1 MKVWVVE
8 ISDFLPIIDGNNRLY
23 RAGMLSKAF
32 AEKGHQVLWWTST
45 FNHQLRRQRFETS
58 KTVSIQKNYKIRLL
72 FGPGYKRS
80 VSFARLNHNRTIAKE
95 FLREAT
101 IMMQQKKPDII
112 YTCMPTL
119 EVSEQA
125 VHLGVENKI
134 PVVVDIRELW
144 PDNYLLY
151 FPPLLRPIVKIFL
164 KKEFARINRIMSR
177 VAGIVASSE
186 AYVKWGIKVARREAR
201 LSDKCFVLGSYA
213 KAENDDIDLSDV
225 TLSNLMKNASVNTD
239 TMVVTYTGTFGHLYD
254 FKTVM
259 RVAKE
264 LDRAGEKRVQFL
276 LVGDSGA
283 HVSFLRK
290 CSNKYDNVHMTG
302 WVNGAMVKKILA
314 MSSVGLAPYAQVVAA
329 PTLPNKPFEYM
340 AAEIPI
346 LSSIEGELKEIV
358 ERESI
363 GLPYKTGN
371 INSLKD
377 KIMWFLS
384 HPEGTKAMGQRAKV
398 LFEEKYNA
406 DVVYPGLVD
415 HLIKIAS
422 GRYQT
427 NE

>member
-1 MKVWVVE
+1 MKVWVIE
-8 ISDFLPIIDGNNRLY
+8 ISDFLPILDGDNRLY
-23 RAGMLSKAF
+23 RAGMLSKALV
-32 AEKGHQVLWWTST
+32 ENGHQVLWWTST
-45 FNHQLRRQRFETS
+45 FSHQLRRQRFEAS
-58 KTVSIQKNYKIRLL
+58 RTVSIQKKSKIRLL

-80 VSFARLNHNRTIAKE
+80 VSFARLKHNRIIAKE

-101 IMMQQKKPDII
+101 IMMQQEKPDVI

-119 EVSEQA
+119 EVSEKA

-151 FPPLLRPIVKIFL
+151 FPPILRPIIKVFL
-164 KKEFARINRIMSR
+164 KKEFARIQRIMSR

-186 AYVKWGIKVARREAR
+186 AYVKWGLKVAGREAR

-213 KAENDDIDLSDV
+213 KEKNDSIDLSGEI
-225 TLSNLMKNASVNTD
+225 LSSLMKNVSFFQD
-239 TMVVTYTGTFGHLYD
+239 TIVVTYAGTFGHLYD

-259 RVAKE
+259 KVAKE
-264 LDRAGEKRVQFL
+264 LNRAKEKRVQFL

-290 CSNKYDNVHMTG
+290 CSNKCDNVHMTG
-302 WVNGAMVKKILA
+302 WVNGSIVKKILA
-314 MSSVGLAPYAQVVAA
+314 ISSVGLAPYAQVVAE

-340 AAEIPI
+340 AVGIPL

-363 GLPYKTGN
+363 GLQYQAGDTK
-371 INSLKD
+371 SLKE

-384 HPEGTKAMGQRAKV
+384 HPEETKSMGQRAKA

-406 DVVYPGLVD
+406 DVIYPGLVD
-415 HLIKIAS
+415 HLSKIAS
-422 GRYQT
+422 GRCQT